1 MSAQYVEA
9 LKRAI
14 LGGLLTAMATALAF
28 YQQTGYGNEHR
39 VEEAVVTALVT
50 FFTYVIAR
58 GGIEGAVDTGR
69 NDRGDVI
76 ASDVT
81 P

>member
-9 LKRAI
+9 LKRAV
-14 LGGLLTAMATALAF
+14 LGGLLTALATGLAF
-28 YQQTGYGNEHR
+28 YQQAGYGNANR
-39 VEEAVVTALVT
+39 IEEAIVTALVT

-76 ASDVT
+76 PSDVT